1 MIQSILFFVLGFL
14 CAGFIAVLI
23 TPVAWRR
30 AVNLTRKRIEGSM
43 PLTPSEIQAEKDRIR
58 AEAAMSIRRLEMK
71 AESLQAKNASQ
82 LVDVGRAQEQVK
94 KLAAERDAKLK
105 AHDAL
110 AVRVGALTAD
120 LTKRDEELKR
130 LGERLAE
137 IEGSSTMSAEELEKL
152 GRMYD
157 EASFS
162 SSSRQIELV
171 ARESELER
179 LTSEL
184 SKLKAQRKEADLQ
197 GKAMALETR
206 TAREALTAEKKRA
219 SDLARKVETLTA
231 TLADRDDRLERRERE
246 LARLRDASKGN
257 VSVGASSQASAL
269 ASVEADADID
279 RRLAKLSADR
289 ERLEER
295 LTTLARENKR
305 LKTENSVPALPNG
318 PGEVDE
324 NARLREQ
331 MNELAAHVVNL
342 AAKLD
347 GPDSPIAKAL
357 AAETG
362 EGAGRKISL
371 ADRVRALQTAT
382 SAD

>member
-30 AVNLTRKRIEGSM
+30 AVNLTRRRIEGSM
-43 PLTPSEIQAEKDRIR
+43 PLTPSEIEAEKDRIR

-94 KLAAERDAKLK
+94 KLGAERDAKVK

-110 AVRVGALTAD
+110 AAQVGALTAD

-130 LGERLAE
+130 LGERIAE
-137 IEGSSTMSAEELEKL
+137 AEGTSTMSAEELEKL

-179 LTSEL
+179 LNSEL
-184 SKLKAQRKEADLQ
+184 SKLKAQRKEADAQ
-197 GKAMALETR
+197 AKAMAIETR
-206 TAREALTAEKKRA
+206 AVRENLTAEKKRA
-219 SDLARKVETLTA
+219 GDLARKVETLTA
-231 TLADRDDRLERRERE
+231 A
-246 LARLRDASKGN
+246 A
-257 VSVGASSQASAL
+257 SQAPAL
-269 ASVEADADID
+269 AYVEADADID

-305 LKTENSVPALPNG
+305 LKSENSVPVSPDS
-318 PGEVDE
+318 PGEDDE

-331 MNELAAHVVNL
+331 MNELAAHVVSL

-357 AAETG
+357 AAEAG
-362 EGAGRKISL
+362 EGAGRTISL

>member
-1 MIQSILFFVLGFL
+1 
-14 CAGFIAVLI
+14 
-23 TPVAWRR
+23 
-30 AVNLTRKRIEGSM
+30 
-43 PLTPSEIQAEKDRIR
+43 
-58 AEAAMSIRRLEMK
+58 MSIRRLEMK

-257 VSVGASSQASAL
+257 VSVDTVSQASAL

-318 PGEVDE
+318 PGES
-324 NARLREQ
+324 RF
-331 MNELAAHVVNL
+331 
-342 AAKLD
+342 
-347 GPDSPIAKAL
+347 
-357 AAETG
+357 AEWS
-362 EGAGRKISL
+362 RRS
-371 ADRVRALQTAT
+371 
-382 SAD
+382 